1 MAKRKRAL
9 LACCFLSLIAILV
22 FSSSLSA
29 IQKKQTAVVAPPV
42 LLKRT
47 TSRHETARLGFGGS
61 LTIVGAPIGS
71 ITVEGWQRNEVDVT
85 ADIEL
90 QAETE
95 ADLAKL
101 ATVNGFMFDDDLN
114 HINILSAG
122 THDSKYMKKNF
133 KDFPKRLLNLPW
145 KIDFKIRVPASTD
158 VEINA
163 GHGPLTLSGVEGAL
177 RVSATESETTLTLIG
192 GTVTATVTAGK
203 VRLIIPVRSWRG
215 AGADI
220 RVAGGVVDVELAPGF
235 NGDIDADILRVG
247 KIVNGYEGLEKREKP
262 GITERVVRARAGA
275 GGAFFKFTVGEG
287 TINFTK
293 QVTQ

>member
-1 MAKRKRAL
+1 VAKRKHAL

-29 IQKKQTAVVAPPV
+29 IQKKQTAPVAPPV

-61 LTIVGAPIGS
+61 LTIVGAPKGS
-71 ITVEGWQRNEVDVT
+71 ITVEGWQRSEVDVT

-122 THDSKYMKKNF
+122 THDSQYMKKNF
-133 KDFPKRLLNLPW
+133 KDFPKSLLNLPW

-177 RVSATESETTLTLIG
+177 RVNATESETTLTLTG
-192 GTVTATVTAGK
+192 GLVTATVTAGK

-220 RVAGGVVDVELAPGF
+220 RVAGGVVDVELASGF

-275 GGAFFKFTVGEG
+275 GGAFFKVTVGEG

-293 QVTQ
+293 RAE